1 MCEVDTCGRE
11 EADTY
16 SCEVDEICKQFE
28 GRTWMIHTTDAENDT
43 DDKISDTTAGVVI
56 MIFERM
62 VDKVLDKGHVTYG
75 MNLTN
80 IIKIHS
86 LKDIY
91 TMYASDH
98 NTKILCEYIQKV
110 IEYKIRSIVVLCLFI
125 YIIF

>member
-1 MCEVDTCGRE
+1 MVVRRPIHTAVRSMKYANNLKVGH
-11 EADTY
+11 
-16 SCEVDEICKQFE
+16 
-28 GRTWMIHTTDAENDT
+28 GTWMIHTTDAENDT

-86 LKDIY
+86 LNDIY